1 MVNYQELFE
10 LVSVSSHT
18 LLDEWDRRIDALAQ
32 QNGSEEHLRRISKY
46 LHQHYERHNPE
57 PIIAETDANAI
68 ILSVN
73 DAFCRISKYPREELV
88 GNNINLLASS
98 HTEPG
103 VFTDLWNHI
112 SVGKPWIGELRNRAK
127 DYETYAVEIL
137 IVPILDENGKPER
150 YWSMAYDIS
159 ERIAKQ
165 ELLEAKNKEHHDSL
179 QYAKRIQK
187 AILPVNKSID
197 ELFPDWFV
205 MYRPKDLV
213 SGDFYWFARSIRTA
227 FIAVVDCTGHG
238 APGAFMSLIG
248 FNLLNQIVNER
259 KIYKP
264 GEILTELHRGVRTT
278 LRQDE
283 EGSRSRDGMEVCLL
297 AIDIY
302 DDTFE
307 YAGAMRPLY
316 FWKDGELQEI
326 KPDKL
331 SIGGEQMEEERVFS
345 TQELEFSDGDAVYMV
360 SDGFVDQIG
369 GPEQKKFST
378 KRLKGLI
385 AENAKEDMKTQ
396 RALFNLVWK
405 DWKADDEQL
414 DDVTLLG
421 IKFHD

>member
-1 MVNYQELFE
+1 MAKYQELFE
-10 LVSVSSHT
+10 LISRSSLS
-18 LLDEWDRRIDALAQ
+18 LLEEWDRKVADLSS
-32 QNGSEEHLRRISKY
+32 QNGSGEYLSNISTY
-46 LHQHYERHNPE
+46 LHKHFSRHNPQ
-57 PIIAETDANAI
+57 PLIATTDANAI
-68 ILSVN
+68 VQDVN
-73 DAFCRISKYPREELV
+73 EEFCRVSKYRREEII
-88 GNNINLLASS
+88 GQNINILASS
-98 HTEPG
+98 HTERG
-103 VFTDLWNHI
+103 IFTDLWNHI
-112 SVGKPWIGELRNRAK
+112 SVGRPWIGELRNRSK

-137 IVPILDENGKPER
+137 IIPILDANGKPER

-165 ELLEAKNKEHHDSL
+165 ELLEAKNKEHYDSL

-187 AILPVNKSID
+187 AILPINKSIE
-197 ELFPDWFV
+197 ELFPDFFV
-205 MYRPKDLV
+205 MYKPKDLV

-264 GEILTELHRGVRTT
+264 GEILTELHRGVRST

-283 EGSRSRDGMEVCLL
+283 EGSKSRDGMEVSLL

-307 YAGAMRPLY
+307 YAGAMRPIF
-316 FWKDGELQEI
+316 FWKNGELEKI
-326 KPDKL
+326 DPDKK
-331 SIGGEQMEEERVFS
+331 SIGGEQMEEERIFA
-345 TQELEFSDGDAVYMV
+345 TREFEFSPGDAVYMF

-369 GPEQKKFST
+369 GPEAKKFST
-378 KRLKGLI
+378 KQLKSLI
-385 AENAKEDMKTQ
+385 AENAHEDMKTQ

-414 DDVTLLG
+414 DDVTLMG
-421 IKFHD
+421 IKFHE